1 MSKFNCDCIEK
12 VDDYLGKKNTRI
24 TQALVLDPNS
34 QSPGVMIETEQVETG
49 RGKPKAVGMFASH
62 CPFCGMK
69 YGEIKGI
76 DLTEGMLSLSWRIIH
91 ALTVHGFEND
101 ADISKLLESHQP
113 LILTAIKNAF
123 NDTATNP
130 YKAELVKLAALVD
143 EEADPFAAWE
153 SLERIV
159 EAWKDLA
166 KKEIKPR
173 FELRVAAVQIVDML
187 RGYTF
192 EFSATPDEHL
202 AEYDRVEQH
211 LRDLAEGSEKAVD

>member
-101 ADISKLLESHQP
+101 ADISKLLDSHQP

-130 YKAELVKLAALVD
+130 YKAELEKLADLVGEKD
-143 EEADPFAAWE
+143 DPFAAWE
-153 SLERIV
+153 KLQPIV
-159 EAWKDLA
+159 EASA
-166 KKEIKPR
+166 G
-173 FELRVAAVQIVDML
+173 AVTLTEWESSVLSWHAGANAMTYLGHHQHGGL
-187 RGYTF
+187 RGN
-192 EFSATPDEHL
+192 EIEEMDKWVALSKKLE
-202 AEYDRVEQH
+202 RKK
-211 LRDLAEGSEKAVD
+211 EKAVD

>member
-130 YKAELVKLAALVD
+130 YKAELVKLAALVGEKD
-143 EEADPFAAWE
+143 DPFAAWE
-153 SLERIV
+153 KLQPIV
-159 EAWKDLA
+159 EDAMALDRAAPNGPVTGDQLRTILGLEPEEALDPEGDGRIGTCAGEWLRDPQTSAW
-166 KKEIKPR
+166 
-173 FELRVAAVQIVDML
+173 
-187 RGYTF
+187 TF
-192 EFSATPDEHL
+192 EEDE
-202 AEYDRVEQH
+202 D
-211 LRDLAEGSEKAVD
+211 D